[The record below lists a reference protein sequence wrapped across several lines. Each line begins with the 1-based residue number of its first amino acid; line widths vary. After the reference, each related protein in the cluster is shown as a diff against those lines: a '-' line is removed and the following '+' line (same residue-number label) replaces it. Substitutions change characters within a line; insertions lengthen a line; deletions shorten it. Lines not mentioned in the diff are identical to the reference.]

1 MQSGTDRHEFRAF
14 ARNFGIVEERLRA
27 RLTSPRLRESD
38 ELYIVGAGIT
48 DHNVKVRD
56 NQIDIKVLRDRAHDM
71 ERWMPALKT
80 ALPVADAQARRQLI
94 AALGAA
100 PELGAAP
107 PDMRD
112 AVEQWVRSQP
122 GLVPA
127 RVFKRRLTGII
138 DDCLCEMTEVSINGA
153 WCMTACVE
161 SVDWRTALALVCEL
175 GLDAWPNENYVQAI
189 RRVTGLVPMP
199 VSR

>member
-1 MQSGTDRHEFRAF
+1 MQSVADRHEYRVF
-14 ARNFGIVEERLRA
+14 ARNFGIVEQRMRA
-27 RLTSPRLRESD
+27 RLAAPRLRESD
-38 ELYIVGAGIT
+38 EIYIVGAGIT

-56 NQIDIKVLRDRAHDM
+56 NQIDIKVLRDRAHGM

-80 ALPVADAQARRQLI
+80 PLPVIDAEARRQLI

-100 PELGAAP
+100 PEPVGPSRDSA
-107 PDMRD
+107 RD
-112 AVEQWVRSQP
+112 AIEQWARSQP

-127 RVFKRRLTGII
+127 RVFKRRLTGSIN
-138 DDCLCEMTEVSINGA
+138 DCLCEMTEVSINGA

-161 SVDWRTALALVCEL
+161 AVEWRAALTLVCEL

-199 VSR
+199 AG